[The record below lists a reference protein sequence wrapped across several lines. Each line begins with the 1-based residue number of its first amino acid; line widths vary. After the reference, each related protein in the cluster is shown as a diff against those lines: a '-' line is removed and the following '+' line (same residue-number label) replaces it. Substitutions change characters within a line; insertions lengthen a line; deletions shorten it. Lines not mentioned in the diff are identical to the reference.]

1 MPAPFPKG
9 SSPHRRRETPC
20 RRAAASS
27 ATLPLRSLETAPV
40 VGHHKDTGMKR
51 FRRVATVLNLV
62 VVASISAGSF
72 SMCLEDGTNA
82 ARAMACCKAHDNCP
96 DSSMARDCCKH
107 ERAKDAITQAA
118 AVKSDAA
125 AAIPVP
131 TAVVLPVAVV
141 CSAAYAGTPISTPV
155 AAESPP
161 IFVVQHTFRI

>member
-1 MPAPFPKG
+1 M
-9 SSPHRRRETPC
+9 R
-20 RRAAASS
+20 
-27 ATLPLRSLETAPV
+27 
-40 VGHHKDTGMKR
+40 R

-62 VVASISAGSF
+62 VVASIAAGSF

-96 DSSMARDCCKH
+96 DSEMARDCCRH
-107 ERAKDAITQAA
+107 ERARDAITQTA

-125 AAIPVP
+125 ATVP
-131 TAVVLPVAVV
+131 AAVDLPGAVV
-141 CSAAYAGTPISTPV
+141 CWAAYVVAPISAPL